1 MEASAT
7 MAADGEPAPWWRVE
21 HELLLTSLSAA
32 RGSSACS
39 TADAASAD
47 ELAQAAEAVVAR
59 IQAGQLAEALSCRS
73 AIRFLLDAEAGAEAA
88 ASSPACYFEL
98 ILASAGAAA
107 ADGGWRGV
115 LALAL
120 GAAALGVF
128 VQANVTGPQV
138 AAPVPPPVAF
148 GHLPAGDGSS
158 DAAVSDDPWD
168 SWARGQLMIDGADL
182 IGKPA
187 VLQHL
192 VLARNLLVLPPGSAP
207 GLATAPWWA
216 ARALAVHQRSLAER
230 SPTLHVQ
237 LELALSQAVFN
248 CGSWMLLLSKRES
261 HMVEAKPTSWTVSE
275 RQARVV
281 AAAVRLEAGLA
292 KEAYGLS
299 DAARLCFHE
308 AAEECGLSVSLS
320 GVLGYRTKHQADP
333 TAQMVLQALIKDGK
347 ELDLSDS
354 EPELAGADDDDS
366 GRLTDGVGRRE
377 HERGDDVKASAQAV
391 DEGERDILLAPL
403 LVDEDKS
410 KVQSSGRASLN
421 SIEQAIVLAL
431 SLDVRRNNPND
442 ELRGW
447 QMAPY
452 IEAVSAQG
460 HLRPMVRASC
470 ELLRI
475 RWERS
480 RSRTRQRALS
490 TMERLVTDMQDGN
503 ARVAERMRYAFCV
516 WFPTWA
522 ALQKEYGEFLLSVG
536 LVGEAQLLFEKLEL
550 WDNLIECY
558 RLLGK
563 RPAAIQLVQ
572 ERLKAQPDDPRLWCS
587 LGDLTFDDDCY
598 NKAWE
603 VSGQRYA
610 RAHRSLARSATGRG
624 DFRKAVSHWE
634 TALAL
639 NTLHPD
645 GWFSL
650 GYAAIQVEDAD
661 KALNAFT
668 RSIQLDPD
676 NGETWNNVAA
686 LNIHKKR
693 SKEAFKALQ
702 EALKYKHDSWQ
713 MWDNFVRVA
722 LDVKSF
728 EQALNGMDK
737 ILELTNN
744 KQLDMAALEHL
755 IREIER
761 HHTPATPDSTPA
773 EADACSAN
781 SEEEEESMAVGMQ
794 AHAESV
800 ARECESQEHEPEQ
813 TVGVEK
819 DRGQSKEK
827 CPPLFQRQL
836 QKLLEKVAA
845 GGAGGNQI
853 WSLQG
858 RFFEAVGQHARA
870 TECFQ
875 KQIRALQGSNWQK
888 SKDTFEAFATASL
901 QLCCSYLRSAE
912 QNMLESPKAGARE
925 LSAARMH
932 LRNVLK
938 QGGDF
943 AELDVYKHLADCLQ
957 RVQLMELSGGQEA

>member
-1 MEASAT
+1 MEANAAT
-7 MAADGEPAPWWRVE
+7 AADEEPAPWRRVE
-21 HELLLTSLSAA
+21 RELLLTSLTASS
-32 RGSSACS
+32 GSSACN
-39 TADAASAD
+39 AAGVVGGD
-47 ELAQAAEAVVAR
+47 DPAQAAEAVVAR
-59 IQAGQLAEALSCRS
+59 IQAGQFAEALSCRS

-88 ASSPACYFEL
+88 AASSPARYFEL
-98 ILASAGAAA
+98 ILSGAEAAA

-128 VQANVTGPQV
+128 VQANITGPQV

-148 GHLPAGDGSS
+148 GHLRAGDGSS
-158 DAAVSDDPWD
+158 DAAVGDDPWD
-168 SWARGQLMIDGADL
+168 SWARGQLMIDGSDL

-187 VLQHL
+187 VPQHL

-230 SPTLHVQ
+230 SPTLHEQ
-237 LELALSQAVFN
+237 LELALSQAVSKF
-248 CGSWMLLLSKRES
+248 GSWTLLLSERES
-261 HMVEAKPTSWTVSE
+261 HRVDAKPTSWGMSE

-281 AAAVRLEAGLA
+281 ATAVRLEAGLA
-292 KEAYGLS
+292 KEAYGLT

-333 TAQMVLQALIKDGK
+333 TAQMVLQALSKDGK
-347 ELDLSDS
+347 ELDLYDS
-354 EPELAGADDDDS
+354 EPESAGADDDDN
-366 GRLTDGVGRRE
+366 GRLTHGVGRIE
-377 HERGDDVKASAQAV
+377 HERGDAVEASAQAV
-391 DEGERDILLAPL
+391 DESESDILLAPL

-410 KVQSSGRASLN
+410 ESQSSGRAPLN

-452 IEAVSAQG
+452 IEAVSAQS

-490 TMERLVTDMQDGN
+490 TMERLVADMQDGK

-522 ALQKEYGEFLLSVG
+522 ALLKEYGEFLLSVG

-558 RLLGK
+558 SLLGK

-572 ERLKAQPDDPRLWCS
+572 ERLKAQPEDPRLWCS

-639 NTLHPD
+639 NPLHPD

-676 NGETWNNVAA
+676 NGETWNNIAA

-693 SKEAFKALQ
+693 SKEAFKALL
-702 EALKYKHDSWQ
+702 EALKYKHNSWQ

-737 ILELTNN
+737 ILDLTNN

-755 IREIER
+755 ISEIER
-761 HHTPATPDSTPA
+761 HHMPATPESTPA
-773 EADACSAN
+773 ETDACLAN
-781 SEEEEESMAVGMQ
+781 SEESMAVGMQ

-800 ARECESQEHEPEQ
+800 ARECESRIHEREQ
-813 TVGVEK
+813 TVCVEEDRGHAKEK
-819 DRGQSKEK
+819 D
-827 CPPLFQRQL
+827 PPLFRRKL

-845 GGAGGNQI
+845 GGAGGKQI

-870 TECFQ
+870 TECFL

-901 QLCCSYLRSAE
+901 QLCSSYLRSAE

-938 QGGDF
+938 QGENF
-943 AELDVYKHLADCLQ
+943 AELDVYKELAECLQ
-957 RVQLMELSGGQEA
+957 RVRLLELPGGQEA